1 MANPWGTAMTAVPA
15 TLAGSA
21 LVCVGWGLATAD
33 PAPLALAAS
42 IVYLVP
48 PMLHRLHDRIAP
60 LEPGMYAVVGDDYL
74 PWWGSH
80 QLQLLFVTFPALEAA
95 LRLVPGLYSA
105 WLRLWGARVGRAVY
119 WTPRVQL
126 LDRSLLDIGDGVVF
140 GHEAGASAHVI
151 TVRKGELKLF
161 VSPITVGAGAMI
173 GARAVLSPGATVTA
187 GARVPAQTVVGVNAT
202 WTD

>member
-21 LVCVGWGLATAD
+21 LVCGGWGIATAD
-33 PAPLALAAS
+33 PGLVALAGG
-42 IVYLVP
+42 IVYLAP
-48 PMLHRLHDRIAP
+48 PLLHRLHDRIAP
-60 LEPGMYAVVGDDYL
+60 LRPGIYAVVGDDYL

-80 QLQLLFVTFPALEAA
+80 QIQLLFITFPALEAA

-126 LDRSLLDIGDGVVF
+126 LDRSLLDIGDGVVL

-161 VSPITVGAGAMI
+161 VSPIRVEAGAMI
-173 GARAVLSPGATVTA
+173 GARAVLSPGATVAA
-187 GARVPAQTVVGVNAT
+187 GAQVPAQTVVGINAT
-202 WTD
+202 WTS